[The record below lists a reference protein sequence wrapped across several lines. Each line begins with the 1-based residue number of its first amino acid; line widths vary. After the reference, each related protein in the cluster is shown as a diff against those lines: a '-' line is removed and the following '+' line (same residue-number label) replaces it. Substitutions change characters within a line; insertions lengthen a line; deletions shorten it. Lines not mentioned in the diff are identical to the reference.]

1 MSEQPSLYTLIL
13 FSIPLLGVFLL
24 LFICVI
30 YYYHKKNKTL
40 LHQLITT
47 EITAAEKERK
57 RIAADLHD
65 DFGQLLSV
73 IRLQVSSI
81 NPASHT
87 DRQLIKEAATHIDDV
102 LKRMRIM
109 SEAIVPNQLL
119 AAGFSWGVEELVATF
134 NKLGNI
140 KVYWELS
147 GTLLESEPDH
157 WLHHYRII
165 QEILNNALKHSNAK
179 NVWINASVD
188 DKYFLLSITDD
199 GIGFDKDAVTQAAT
213 GSGLRN
219 IYNRVALLRGQIIID
234 TLPQQ
239 GVRYQIK
246 TPLNYAK

>member
-13 FSIPLLGVFLL
+13 FSIPLLSVFLL

-30 YYYHKKNKTL
+30 YLYHKKNKTL
-40 LHQLITT
+40 IHQLITT

-81 NPASHT
+81 NPVSPA

-102 LKRMRIM
+102 LKRMRVM

-119 AAGFSWGVEELVATF
+119 AAGFCWGIEELVATF
-134 NKLGNI
+134 NKLGSI
-140 KVYWELS
+140 QVHWELI
-147 GTLLESEPDH
+147 GDLPESEPDH

-179 NVWINASVD
+179 NIWINALVD
-188 DKYFLLSITDD
+188 DKYILLSVTDD
-199 GIGFDKDAVTQAAT
+199 GIGFDKEAVARAAT

-219 IYNRVALLRGQIIID
+219 IFNRVALLRGQIIID

>member
-1 MSEQPSLYTLIL
+1 MSEQPSFYTLIL
-13 FSIPLLGVFLL
+13 FSIPLLGVFIL

-30 YYYHKKNKTL
+30 YFYHKKNKNL

-81 NPASHT
+81 NPVSQA
-87 DRQLIKEAATHIDDV
+87 DRQLIKEAAKHIDDV
-102 LKRMRIM
+102 LKRMRVM

-119 AAGFSWGVEELVATF
+119 AAGFCWGIEELVATF
-134 NKLGNI
+134 NKLGSI
-140 KVYWELS
+140 QVHWELS
-147 GTLLESEPDH
+147 GDLPESEPDH

-179 NVWINASVD
+179 NIWINALVD
-188 DKYFLLSITDD
+188 DKYFLLSVTDD
-199 GIGFDKDAVTQAAT
+199 GIGFDKEAVARAAT

-219 IYNRVALLRGQIIID
+219 IFNRVALLRGQIIID